1 MGLLKLYVIR
11 RKSAVRASL
20 YLPNLLLQKRVRLY
34 FLALPRFSEC
44 ESFKLS
50 KSKLN
55 TKSRLLKLRKRFNGN
70 SKRKRRSV

>member
-1 MGLLKLYVIR
+1 MGLIKLYIIR
-11 RKSAVRASL
+11 KKSAVGASL
-20 YLPNLLLQKRVRLY
+20 YLPNLLLQKRVRLC
-34 FLALPRFSEC
+34 FLALPRFNRR

-70 SKRKRRSV
+70 SKRKRRSI